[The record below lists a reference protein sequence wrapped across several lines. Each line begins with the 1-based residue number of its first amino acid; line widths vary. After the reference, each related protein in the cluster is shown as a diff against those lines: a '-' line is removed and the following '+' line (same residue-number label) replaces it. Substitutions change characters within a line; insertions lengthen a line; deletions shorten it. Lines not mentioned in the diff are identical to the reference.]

1 MKNRLYEQYLKI
13 INGDKPTEKIVN
25 NGDYLTN
32 LTNRNTLADYQKAVS
47 KPVAVDVLGNVSVT
61 PPPKPP
67 KTPKLE
73 EYQNAVQTPTT
84 TQSDRP
90 SSWNTLLSFL
100 NTNID
105 GNRDWG
111 AENITDASFIDQAY
125 NEGKI
130 SREQRTEGRIALE
143 NYLKDV
149 DAQRAYSN
157 AMAEAE
163 NQARRNTAYN
173 DYLASRLASYLK
185 EVQGTSGLEGYDGVT
200 KGQAINLANI
210 EAQRQ
215 GDVNAQRQQAE
226 SNAFEAY
233 RQALRENSDFATD
246 QRTDLDAAHDAQE
259 DVSYADGMAMV
270 DVYAGSILGE
280 TDKISQSDYNKL
292 VEYINTMP
300 DVADGVKEKLLRDVE
315 LKYGRLVITDEEA
328 KKTEIADLADTLRN
342 TVNRDNFD
350 TEIGKL
356 TEEQKSHP
364 QIADVIKELENKNFP
379 IGRGKVAEGVK
390 ADYEASGHYTFT
402 YGGKTYSSME
412 RITKDPLG
420 SDTGTLNYNE
430 SVNRFFVPNP
440 KDASN
445 YDILVVEKDGT
456 QYFYVKRNT
465 KWYYLCNSKET
476 ADETGIKEIKDAKQ

>member
-32 LTNRNTLADYQKAVS
+32 LTNRNTLADYQRAVS

-84 TQSDRP
+84 IQSDRP

-130 SREQRTEGRIALE
+130 SRDQRTEGRIALE

-185 EVQGTSGLEGYDGVT
+185 EVQGTSGLDGYDGVT

-246 QRTDLDAAHDAQE
+246 QRTDLDASHDAQE
-259 DVSYADGMAMV
+259 DVSYANGNAMV
-270 DVYAGSILGE
+270 GTYVESIMDENG
-280 TDKISQSDYNKL
+280 KISQSDYNKL

-300 DVADGVKEKLLRDVE
+300 DVADGVKEKLLRDAE
-315 LKYGRLVITDEEA
+315 LLYGKLVVADEEA
-328 KKTEIADLADTLRN
+328 QKTENATLADTLRS
-342 TVNRDNFD
+342 TVGRENFD

-356 TEEQKSHP
+356 TEEQKS
-364 QIADVIKELENKNFP
+364 QLADVIKELENKHFP

-412 RITKDPLG
+412 RITEDPLG

-430 SVNRFFVPNP
+430 AVNKFGLPNP
-440 KDASN
+440 KDAS
-445 YDILVVEKDGT
+445 YGDILVVEKDGK

-465 KWYYLCNSKET
+465 KWYYLCNSTDT
-476 ADETGIKEIKDAKQ
+476 ADKIGIKEIKDAKQ

>member
-1 MKNRLYEQYLKI
+1 MKNRLYEQYMKI

-25 NGDYLTN
+25 NGDYLPN
-32 LTNRNTLADYQKAVS
+32 LTNRNTLADYQNAAS
-47 KPVAVDVLGNVSVT
+47 KPVAVDVLGNVSIT

-100 NTNID
+100 TANID

-111 AENITDASFIDQAY
+111 AENITDASLIDQAY

-163 NQARRNTAYN
+163 NTARRNTAYN

-246 QRTDLDAAHDAQE
+246 QRTDLDASFDAQN
-259 DVSYADGMAMV
+259 DAIYQNGLAMV
-270 DVYAGSILGE
+270 QSVVESRLEDGKL
-280 TDKISQSDYNKL
+280 SQSNYNEIKD
-292 VEYINTMP
+292 YINNLEGASAET
-300 DVADGVKEKLLRDVE
+300 KKKLLADAE
-315 LKYGRLVITDEEA
+315 ALYGNLVIADQDA
-328 KKTEIADLADTLRN
+328 QNTENATLAETLRN
-342 TVNRDNFD
+342 NVTRENFD
-350 TEIGKL
+350 TEMGKL
-356 TEEQKSHP
+356 TEAQKTQP
-364 QIADVIKELENKNFP
+364 QIADVIKELENRFYP

-412 RITKDPLG
+412 RITEDPLG
-420 SDTGTLNYNE
+420 SDTGTLNTNE
-430 SVNRFFVPNP
+430 AVNRFGLPNP
-440 KDASN
+440 KDAS
-445 YDILVVEKDGT
+445 YGDILVVEKDGK

-465 KWYYLCNSKET
+465 KWYYLCNSTDT
-476 ADETGIKEIKDAKQ
+476 ADKTGIKEIKDAKQ

>member
-13 INGDKPTEKIVN
+13 INGDKPTEPKVN
-25 NGDYLTN
+25 NVDFM
-32 LTNRNTLADYQKAVS
+32 TNRNTLADYQKAVS
-47 KPVAVDVLGNVSVT
+47 KPVAVDVLGNVSGTT
-61 PPPKPP
+61 PLTPP

-111 AENITDASFIDQAY
+111 AENITDASLIDQAY

-185 EVQGTSGLEGYDGVT
+185 EVQGTSGLDGYDGVT

-246 QRTDLDAAHDAQE
+246 QRTNLDASHDAQE
-259 DVSYADGMAMV
+259 DVSYSNGNAMV
-270 DVYAGSILGE
+270 GTYVESILDENG
-280 TDKISQSDYNKL
+280 KISQSDYNKL

-300 DVADGVKEKLLRDVE
+300 DVADGVKEKLLRDAE
-315 LKYGRLVITDEEA
+315 LLYGKLVITDEEA
-328 KKTEIADLADTLRN
+328 KKSENATLADILRN

-356 TEEQKSHP
+356 TEDQRNDLD
-364 QIADVIKELENKNFP
+364 DVIKEIENREFP

-412 RITKDPLG
+412 RITEDPLG

-430 SVNRFFVPNP
+430 SANRFFVPNP
-440 KDASN
+440 KDAK
-445 YDILVVEKDGT
+445 YGDILVVEKDGT

-476 ADETGIKEIKDAKQ
+476 KYIQQ

>member
-73 EYQNAVQTPTT
+73 EYQNAVQTPP
-84 TQSDRP
+84 TQSDKP

-130 SREQRTEGRIALE
+130 SRDQRTEGRIALE

-163 NQARRNTAYN
+163 NTARRNTAYN

-185 EVQGTSGLEGYDGVT
+185 EVQGTSGLDGYDGVT

-246 QRTDLDAAHDAQE
+246 QRTNLDASHDAQE

-270 DVYAGSILGE
+270 DSYAVSILGE
-280 TDKISQSDYNKL
+280 TDKISQSAYNKL

-300 DVADGVKEKLLRDVE
+300 DVADGVKEKLLRDAE
-315 LKYGRLVITDEEA
+315 LLYGKLVIADEEA
-328 KKTEIADLADTLRN
+328 KKAENATLAETLRN
-342 TVNRDNFD
+342 TVTRENFD

-356 TEEQKSHP
+356 TEEQKT
-364 QIADVIKELENKNFP
+364 QVADAITELENKHFP

-412 RITKDPLG
+412 RITEDPLG

-430 SVNRFFVPNP
+430 AVNKFGLPDP
-440 KDASN
+440 KDAK
-445 YDILVVEKDGT
+445 YGDILVVEKDGK

-465 KWYYLCNSKET
+465 KWYYLCNSTDT
-476 ADETGIKEIKDAKQ
+476 ADKTGIKEIKDAEQ

>member
-13 INGDKPTEKIVN
+13 INGDKPTEPKVN
-25 NGDYLTN
+25 NVDFM
-32 LTNRNTLADYQKAVS
+32 TNRNTLADYQKAVS
-47 KPVAVDVLGNVSVT
+47 KPVAVDVLGNVSGTT
-61 PPPKPP
+61 PLTPP

-84 TQSDRP
+84 TQSDKP

-111 AENITDASFIDQAY
+111 AENITDASLIDQAY

-163 NQARRNTAYN
+163 NTARRNTAYN

-185 EVQGTSGLEGYDGVT
+185 EVQGTSGLDGYDGVT

-246 QRTDLDAAHDAQE
+246 QRTDLDASFDAQN
-259 DVSYADGMAMV
+259 DAIYQNGLAMV
-270 DVYAGSILGE
+270 DNIYADRAEDGKL
-280 TDKISQSDYNKL
+280 SQSDYNEIKN
-292 VEYINTMP
+292 YINELAGASEETKKKLLA
-300 DVADGVKEKLLRDVE
+300 DVEALYGNKVVADQDAQN
-315 LKYGRLVITDEEA
+315 TA
-328 KKTEIADLADTLRN
+328 NATLAETLRN
-342 TVNRDNFD
+342 TVTRDNFD

-356 TEEQKSHP
+356 TEEQKT
-364 QIADVIKELENKNFP
+364 QLADVIKELENREFP

-412 RITKDPLG
+412 RITEDPLG

-430 SVNRFFVPNP
+430 SANRFFVPNP
-440 KDASN
+440 KDAK
-445 YDILVVEKDGT
+445 YGDILVVEKDGT

-476 ADETGIKEIKDAKQ
+476 KYIQ

>member
-1 MKNRLYEQYLKI
+1 MKNRLYEQYMKI

-32 LTNRNTLADYQKAVS
+32 LTNRNTLADYQNAAS
-47 KPVAVDVLGNVSVT
+47 KPVAVDVLGNVSIT
-61 PPPKPP
+61 PPFIPP
-67 KTPKLE
+67 KKPTVE
-73 EYQNAVQTPTT
+73 EYQNAVQTPPTT

-100 NTNID
+100 NTID
-105 GNRDWG
+105 GSRDWG

-163 NQARRNTAYN
+163 NTARRNTAYN

-215 GDVNAQRQQAE
+215 GDVNAQRQQSE

-246 QRTDLDAAHDAQE
+246 QRTDLDASFDAQN
-259 DVSYADGMAMV
+259 DAIYQSGLAMV
-270 DVYAGSILGE
+270 EAIVADRSEDGKL
-280 TDKISQSDYNKL
+280 SQSNYNEIKN
-292 VEYINTMP
+292 YINELAGASEET
-300 DVADGVKEKLLRDVE
+300 KKKLLADVE
-315 LKYGRLVITDEEA
+315 ALYGNKV
-328 KKTEIADLADTLRN
+328 IADKDAQNTENATLAETLRN
-342 TVNRDNFD
+342 NVTRENFD

-356 TEEQKSHP
+356 TEAQKT
-364 QIADVIKELENKNFP
+364 QLADVIKDLENRYFP

-412 RITKDPLG
+412 RITEDPLG
-420 SDTGTLNYNE
+420 SDTGTINYNE
-430 SVNRFFVPNP
+430 AVNRFGMPNP
-440 KDASN
+440 KDAS
-445 YDILVVEKDGT
+445 YGDILVVEKDGK

-465 KWYYLCNSKET
+465 KWYYLCNSTDT
-476 ADETGIKEIKDAKQ
+476 ADKTGIKEIKDAKQ